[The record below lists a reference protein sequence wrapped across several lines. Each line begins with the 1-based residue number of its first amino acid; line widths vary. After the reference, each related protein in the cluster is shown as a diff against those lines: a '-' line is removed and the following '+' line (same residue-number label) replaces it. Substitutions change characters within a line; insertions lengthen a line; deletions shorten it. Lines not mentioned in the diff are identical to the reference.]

1 MHPVLSRWRRPA
13 SAGNRY
19 AQTNDSPAQMLT
31 RLKNLAGVL
40 LRRNP
45 APSISQ
51 DTFLVWEPCTYSH
64 AEVVPGYVKYLLD
77 LGYEVSVFVTP
88 ERYEEGLFSRF
99 NDSRI
104 RLNKLSQPAIRRF
117 FRDNG
122 LAQAKGILITTA
134 RKISGSDSYE
144 KEYELFSDRTDDQK
158 VLLVEHDAKTT
169 VDNGS
174 ITPQIIT
181 LRKIH
186 YKNAAT
192 TVVNPHYFGNVRVKP
207 KNPDFVNFITIGAMR
222 GKRRNTRLMIDA
234 ARTLCDSGITNFKI
248 TIVGRGSLWGIPRD
262 ISEHFD
268 IKGRL
273 DFSGLY
279 EELEKSDFL
288 LTLLDPENPLH
299 ERYITTGTSGSFQL
313 IYGFQKPCLIAE
325 KFAPANGFNK
335 SNSIV
340 YAKNSDL
347 ALAMIDAVNMTL
359 GEYDSMQKALKKCAD
374 AVYAESLENM
384 RRLTHGGK

>member
-1 MHPVLSRWRRPA
+1 
-13 SAGNRY
+13 
-19 AQTNDSPAQMLT
+19 MLNLL
-31 RLKNLAGVL
+31 RNLAAVL
-40 LRRNP
+40 LGRSP
-45 APSISQ
+45 APSISH

-77 LGYEVSVFVTP
+77 LGFAVSVFVTP
-88 ERYEEGLFSRF
+88 QRYEEGLFSRF
-99 NDSRI
+99 DDTRI
-104 RLNKLSQPAIRRF
+104 SLNRLSQTAIRRF
-117 FRDNG
+117 FRANG
-122 LAQAKGILITTA
+122 LAQARGILITTA

-144 KEYELFSDRTDDQK
+144 KEYELFAGRTAKQR
-158 VLLVEHDAKTT
+158 VLLVEHDARTT

-174 ITPQIIT
+174 LTPEIIT
-181 LRKIH
+181 LRRIH
-186 YKNAAT
+186 YKNATT
-192 TVVNPHYFGNVRVKP
+192 TVVNPHYFGNVKVTA
-207 KNPDFVNFITIGAMR
+207 KNPDIVNFITIGAMR

-234 ARTLCDSGITNFKI
+234 ARSLCDSGIRNFKI

-262 ISEHFD
+262 ISRHFD
-268 IKGRL
+268 FKGRL

-279 EELEKSDFL
+279 EEMEKSDFF

-325 KFAPANGFNK
+325 KFAAINGFNK

-340 YAKNSDL
+340 YATNSEL
-347 ALAMIDAVNMTL
+347 APAMIDAVRMTAQA
-359 GEYDSMQKALKKCAD
+359 YDSMQQALKKCAD

-384 RRLTHGGK
+384 RRLTRWND